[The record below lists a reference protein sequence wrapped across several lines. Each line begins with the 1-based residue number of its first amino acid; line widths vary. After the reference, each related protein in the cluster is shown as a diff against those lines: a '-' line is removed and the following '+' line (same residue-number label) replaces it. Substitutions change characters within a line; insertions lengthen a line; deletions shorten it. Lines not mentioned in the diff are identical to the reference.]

1 MQELAQTDERW
12 TIHPKMEEM
21 KLKAR
26 AQGLWNLW
34 VSPNLAANM
43 QDVVAVSEQSDLL
56 GAGLSN
62 LVSCVVLLLQ
72 V

>member
-62 LVSCVVLLLQ
+62 LVSCFVLLLQ